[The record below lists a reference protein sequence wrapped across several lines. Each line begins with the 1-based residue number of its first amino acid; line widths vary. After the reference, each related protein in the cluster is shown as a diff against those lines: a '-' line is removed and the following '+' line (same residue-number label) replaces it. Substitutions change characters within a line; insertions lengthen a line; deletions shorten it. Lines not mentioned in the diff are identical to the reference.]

1 MGHAD
6 GRCCAYVHSDT
17 NLALARDVVLDSKI
31 DYPAACNALETL
43 LVHESLLSNGI
54 KEIVS
59 GLVEKGVE
67 LRCEDDVLHAL
78 DGVKGAIRA
87 TDDDVV
93 TEFLDL
99 KIYIRSVK
107 SVDEGLPTPLFS
119 LFLMVLQPSIISTRI
134 HLTTRT
140 QY

>member
-1 MGHAD
+1 
-6 GRCCAYVHSDT
+6 
-17 NLALARDVVLDSKI
+17 LALARDVVLDSKI

-43 LVHESLLSNGI
+43 LVHESLLADGI
-54 KEIVS
+54 KEVVS

-67 LRCEDDVLHAL
+67 LRCEDDVLLAL

-87 TDDDVV
+87 TDEDSV

-107 SVDEGLPTPLFS
+107 SIDEGSPASL
-119 LFLMVLQPSIISTRI
+119 LFLMSLQR
-134 HLTTRT
+134 
-140 QY
+140 